1 MAWNISAG
9 AIRNPIPPVVLILA
23 LLFAGW
29 TAFGRLPIN
38 QLPNIDFGGFSVT
51 VAQVGAAPAEME
63 TQITQRIEAA
73 LTSVEGVRRVTST
86 ISPGVSTTTVEME
99 GDGDLSRAVEDARD
113 AVNRIRSEL
122 PADISEPVITRMD
135 AASFPIGYYSVN
147 GEGMTPQ
154 DISWFID
161 NDLQRELLA
170 VPGVSQVRRLGGVD
184 REIRVELDPARMLAY
199 GVTADQIN
207 AQLRASNIDLPGGQ
221 ARIGGQAQSI
231 RTLGSATS
239 VQELAD
245 LRIRAADGASL
256 RLADLGTVT
265 DSASDLQSISRYNG
279 QPVVGFMVLRSRGAS
294 EVQVFDRMEERLR
307 QIEADR
313 PNIHVTEIASTV
325 EFIRGLHES
334 SIHALIEGAL
344 LACLVVFLILRDWRA
359 TIIAAAAI
367 PLSVM
372 PTFAAIEVLGFT
384 LNMVTLIAL
393 ALVTGVLV
401 DDAIVEIE
409 NIVRHM
415 RTGKGP
421 YQASL
426 EAADEIGLA
435 VVATTGSIIA
445 VFVPVSFMSGGMG
458 TFFREFGLTVAFAAF
473 FSLVVARLIT
483 PLMCAFFLSSKGHDH
498 EAKPGVLMQT
508 YRDVLHWAI
517 THPWKTVAVGV
528 GVFIASLVLATQV
541 PAAVLPRFDNSM
553 IQVRVEIPPGT
564 PVLQADRVLQQ
575 MSTRIRELPETRGVF
590 TTMNG
595 ADGSAPDASIFIQLS
610 QRDERSRSSY
620 AIQQV
625 IRPML
630 ADFPDYRSSFVQDQ
644 GGSQG
649 SDITVQF
656 VGQDP
661 EAVNAAA
668 DRLAAAM
675 GRLDVLADVRA
686 SSALRRPEIQVR
698 PRHEDM
704 ARLGVTSAS
713 LAAAVRIAT
722 SGDAAQ
728 NLARFNLTDRQ
739 IPIRVTLRPDRR
751 TDLDAIR
758 ALPVQSS
765 AGLPVRLDAVADVRF
780 SLGEAT
786 IERRDRERAVTV
798 GANVVPGVELSDAQ
812 SAVFALPEAREPEP
826 VREPSAFDRFLQ
838 NIGLSQPAPELEQGA
853 IPPGVRLATGGQTED
868 FAEMMDSF
876 GTAMLWG
883 IILIYGVL
891 VLLFKDF
898 FQPITI
904 MMALPLSIGGAF
916 VGLIVANQP
925 LSLFAFIGLLMLM
938 GLVTKNSILLVDF
951 AVERMRAG
959 MSRNAALMEA
969 GLKRARPIIMTT
981 FAMSGGMIPA
991 AAGWGVD
998 GTLRQ
1003 GMGAAVIGGLM
1014 LSTLLS
1020 LVFVPAVFVL
1030 IDRLERWVRGFLPNP
1045 QARMAED
1052 PNTTPAE

>member
-9 AIRNPIPPVVLILA
+9 AIRNPIPPILLILA
-23 LLFAGW
+23 LVFAGW
-29 TAFGRLPIN
+29 QAYNRLPVN
-38 QLPNIDFGGFSVT
+38 QLPNVDFGGFTIT
-51 VAQVGAAPAEME
+51 VAQPGAAPVEME
-63 TQITQRIEAA
+63 TQITQRIESA
-73 LTSVEGVRRVTST
+73 LTAVEGIKRVNST
-86 ISPGVSTTTVEME
+86 ISPGVSQTMVEME
-99 GDGDLSRAVEDARD
+99 GETDLARAVDDARD
-113 AVNRIRSEL
+113 AINRIRSEL

-135 AASFPIGYYSVN
+135 AASQPIGYYAVE
-147 GEGMTPQ
+147 GQGMTPQ

-170 VPGVSQVRRLGGVD
+170 VPGVSQVQRMGGVD

-207 AQLRASNIDLPGGQ
+207 AQLRSINADLPGGQ
-221 ARIGGQAQSI
+221 AQISGQSQSI
-231 RTLGSATS
+231 RTLGSARTVEDLANVRVTTSTGTS
-239 VQELAD
+239 V
-245 LRIRAADGASL
+245 
-256 RLADLGTVT
+256 RLADIGTVT
-265 DSASDLQSISRYNG
+265 DSAADLQSISRYNG
-279 QPVVGFMVLRSRGAS
+279 QPVVGFLVLRTRDAS

-307 QIEADR
+307 EIEAAR
-313 PNIHVTEIASTV
+313 PEIVVTEIGSTV
-325 EFIRGLHES
+325 EFIRGMHES

-359 TIIAAAAI
+359 TLIAAAAI
-367 PLSVM
+367 PLSIL

-409 NIVRHM
+409 NIIRHM
-415 RTGKGP
+415 RMGKRA
-421 YQASL
+421 YAASL

-435 VVATTGSIIA
+435 VVATTASIIA

-458 TFFREFGLTVAFAAF
+458 VFFREFGLTVAIAAF

-483 PLMCAFFLSSKGHDH
+483 PMMAAFFLSNKGHDH
-498 EAKPGVLMQT
+498 EAKPGTLT
-508 YRDVLHWAI
+508 LAYRDVLSWAI
-517 THPWKTVAVGV
+517 RNPWKTIGAGL
-528 GVFIASLVLATQV
+528 GVFVASLMLAMTV
-541 PAAVLPRFDNSM
+541 PAVVIPRFDNGM
-553 IQVRVEIPPGT
+553 IQARVEIPPGT

-575 MSTRIRELPETRGVF
+575 MAARIRETPEVEGVF
-590 TTMNG
+590 TSMNG
-595 ADGSAPDASIFIQLS
+595 ADGSAPDASIFIQLVD
-610 QRDERSRSSY
+610 RDDRDRSAY
-620 AIQQV
+620 AIQQTL
-625 IRPML
+625 RPVL
-630 ADFPDYRSSFVQDQ
+630 SAFPDYRTAFVQDQ
-644 GGSQG
+644 GGSSG

-661 EAVNAAA
+661 QRVNAAA

-675 GRLDVLADVRA
+675 SDLPMLADVRA

-698 PRHEDM
+698 PRTEDM
-704 ARLGVTSAS
+704 ARLGVTSAG
-713 LAAAVRIAT
+713 LASAVRIAT
-722 SGDAAQ
+722 SGDAEQ
-728 NLARFNLTDRQ
+728 NLPKFNLADRQ
-739 IPIRVTLRPDRR
+739 IPIRTTLRPDNR
-751 TDLDAIR
+751 TNLDAIR
-758 ALPVQSS
+758 SLPVPSS
-765 AGLPVRLDAVADVRF
+765 LGAPVRIDAVADVQF

-798 GANVVPGVELSDAQ
+798 GANVTPGTQLSTAQ
-812 SAVFALPEAREPEP
+812 EAVFNLEEAANPGE
-826 VREPSAFDRFLQ
+826 
-838 NIGLSQPAPELEQGA
+838 
-853 IPPGVRLATGGQTED
+853 GVRLAAGGQTED
-868 FAEMMDSF
+868 FAEMTAAF
-876 GTAMLWG
+876 GSAMLWG
-883 IILIYGVL
+883 VIFIYIVL

-904 MMALPLSIGGAF
+904 MTALPLSIGGAF
-916 VGLIVANQP
+916 LGLIIADQP

-951 AVERMRAG
+951 AVERMHAG

-969 GLKRARPIIMTT
+969 GMQRARPIIMTT

-1020 LVFVPAVFVL
+1020 LVFVPAMFVL
-1030 IDRLERWVRGFLPNP
+1030 IDRLERWVQGFLPKP
-1045 QARMAED
+1045 HGPEADDAVH
-1052 PNTTPAE
+1052 TPAE

>member
-9 AIRNPIPPVVLILA
+9 AIRNPIPPIVLILA

-29 TAFGRLPIN
+29 TAYGRLPIN
-38 QLPNIDFGGFSVT
+38 QLPNVDFGGFTVT
-51 VAQVGAAPAEME
+51 VAQVGASPVEME
-63 TQITQRIEAA
+63 PQITQRIESA
-73 LTSVEGVRRVTST
+73 LTAVEGVRRVNST

-99 GDGDLSRAVEDARD
+99 SETDLARAVDDARD
-113 AVNRIRSEL
+113 AINRIRAEL
-122 PADISEPVITRMD
+122 PADISEPVITRIE
-135 AASFPIGYYSVN
+135 AASQPIGYYAVD

-170 VPGVSQVRRLGGVD
+170 VPGVSQVQRMGGVN

-199 GVTADQIN
+199 GVTADQVN
-207 AQLRASNIDLPGGQ
+207 SQLRALNIDLPGGQ
-221 ARIGGQAQSI
+221 AEVSGQAQSI
-231 RTLGSATS
+231 RTLGGAQT
-239 VQELAD
+239 VEELAET
-245 LRIRAADGASL
+245 RIMAAEGRSV
-256 RLADLGTVT
+256 RLADLGSVT
-265 DSASDLQSISRYNG
+265 DSASDMQSISRYNG
-279 QPVVGFMVLRSRGAS
+279 QPVVGFLVLRSRGAS
-294 EVQVFDRMEERLR
+294 EVQVFDRMSERIAE
-307 QIEADR
+307 IEAADPR
-313 PNIHVTEIASTV
+313 IQVREIGSSV
-325 EFIRGLHES
+325 EFIRGMHES

-359 TIIAAAAI
+359 TLIAAAAI
-367 PLSVM
+367 PLSIM
-372 PTFAAIEVLGFT
+372 PTFAAIEVFGFT

-415 RTGKGP
+415 RMGKRAYP
-421 YQASL
+421 ASL

-435 VVATTGSIIA
+435 VVATTFSIIA

-458 TFFREFGLTVAFAAF
+458 VFFREFGLTVAVAAF

-483 PLMCAFFLSSKGHDH
+483 PMMAAFFLSNKGHD
-498 EAKPGVLMQT
+498 EEPKAGTLT
-508 YRDVLHWAI
+508 LAYRDVLSWSI
-517 THPWKTVAVGV
+517 KNPWKTISMGLAIFIVPVSLLFMGVIPAVV
-528 GVFIASLVLATQV
+528 I
-541 PAAVLPRFDNSM
+541 PRFDSGM

-564 PVLQADRVLQQ
+564 PVLAADRVLQQ
-575 MSTRIRELPETRGVF
+575 MGARLRETAPEIEGVF
-590 TTMNG
+590 TSLNG
-595 ADGSAPDASIFIQLS
+595 ADGSAPDASMFIQLTE
-610 QRDERSRSSY
+610 RDERDRSAY

-625 IRPML
+625 LRPVL
-630 ADFPDYRSSFVQDQ
+630 SEFPNYRSSFIQDQ
-644 GGSQG
+644 GGQTG

-661 EAVNAAA
+661 AAVNAAA

-675 GRLDVLADVRA
+675 SRLNTLTDVR
-686 SSALRRPEIQVR
+686 STSALRRPELQIA
-698 PRHEDM
+698 PRSEDM

-722 SGDAAQ
+722 SGDASQ
-728 NLARFNLTDRQ
+728 NLPRFDLADRQ
-739 IPIRVTLRPDRR
+739 IPIRVTIRPDNR

-758 ALPVQSS
+758 ALPVQSQ
-765 AGLPVRLDAVADVRF
+765 AGAPVRLDSVADVTF
-780 SLGEAT
+780 SLGEAA

-798 GANVVPGVELSDAQ
+798 GANVVPGVELSQAQ
-812 SAVFALPEAREPEP
+812 QAVFALPEA
-826 VREPSAFDRFLQ
+826 Q
-838 NIGLSQPAPELEQGA
+838 NQPGA
-853 IPPGVRLATGGQTED
+853 RLATGGQTED
-868 FAEMMDSF
+868 FAEMTEAF

-898 FQPITI
+898 FQPVTI
-904 MMALPLSIGGAF
+904 MAALPLSIGGAF
-916 VGLIVANQP
+916 LGLIVADQP

-951 AVERMRAG
+951 AVERMHAG
-959 MSRNAALMEA
+959 MSRNQALMEA
-969 GLKRARPIIMTT
+969 GMQRARPIIMTT
-981 FAMSGGMIPA
+981 FAMSAGMIPA

-1020 LVFVPAVFVL
+1020 LVFVPAMFVL
-1030 IDRLERWVRGFLPNP
+1030 IDRLERWVQGFLPKP
-1045 QARMAED
+1045 QAHEETETPR
-1052 PNTTPAE
+1052 TPAE

>member
-9 AIRNPIPPVVLILA
+9 AIRNPIPPILLILA

-29 TAFGRLPIN
+29 TAYGRLPIN
-38 QLPNIDFGGFSVT
+38 QLPNVDFGGFTVT
-51 VAQVGAAPAEME
+51 VAQAGAAPAEME
-63 TQITQRIEAA
+63 TQITQRVEAA
-73 LTSVEGVRRVTST
+73 LTAVQGVKRVNST
-86 ISPGVSTTTVEME
+86 ISPSVSVTRVEME
-99 GDGDLSRAVEDARD
+99 SETDLARAVDDARD
-113 AVNRIRSEL
+113 AINRIRSEL
-122 PADISEPVITRMD
+122 PADITEPVIQRID
-135 AASFPIGYYSVN
+135 AASQPIGYYAVN
-147 GEGMTPQ
+147 GQGMTPQ

-170 VPGVSQVRRLGGVD
+170 VTGVSQVRRLGGVD

-199 GVTADQIN
+199 GVTADQVN
-207 AQLRASNIDLPGGQ
+207 AQLRALNIDLPGGQ
-221 ARIGGQAQSI
+221 AQVGGQAQSI
-231 RTLGSATS
+231 RTLGGAET

-245 LRIRAADGASL
+245 LRVVAAGGRSV

-279 QPVVGFMVLRSRGAS
+279 QPVVGFLVQRTRGAS
-294 EVQVFDRMEERLR
+294 EVQVFDRMDERLR
-307 QIEADR
+307 EIEAAYPGIEIR
-313 PNIHVTEIASTV
+313 EIASTV
-325 EFIRGLHES
+325 EFIRGMHES
-334 SIHALIEGAL
+334 SIHALLEGAL

-359 TIIAAAAI
+359 TFIAAAAI
-367 PLSVM
+367 PLSIM
-372 PTFAAIEVLGFT
+372 PTFASIEVLGFT

-415 RTGKGP
+415 RMGKSA
-421 YQASL
+421 YQAAL

-435 VVATTGSIIA
+435 VVATTASIIA

-458 TFFREFGLTVAFAAF
+458 VFFREFGLTVAFAAF
-473 FSLVVARLIT
+473 FSLLVARLIT
-483 PLMCAFFLSSKGHDH
+483 PLMAAFFLSSKGHE
-498 EAKPGVLMQT
+498 EAKPGALT
-508 YRDVLHWAI
+508 LIYRDALNFAVRN
-517 THPWKTVAVGV
+517 PWKTVGMGL
-528 GVFIASLVLATQV
+528 GVFVASLALAMTV
-541 PAAVLPRFDNSM
+541 PAVVIPRFDSGM
-553 IQVRVEIPPGT
+553 IQARVEIPPGT
-564 PVLQADRVLQQ
+564 PVLESDRVLQR
-575 MSTRIRELPETRGVF
+575 MGARIRELPEVEGVF
-590 TTMNG
+590 TSLSG
-595 ADGSAPDASIFIQLS
+595 ADGSAPDANIFIQLTPRGE
-610 QRDERSRSSY
+610 RDRSAY

-630 ADFPDYRSSFVQDQ
+630 GEFPDYRSNFVQDQ
-644 GGSQG
+644 GPGTG

-656 VGQDP
+656 VGQNP
-661 EAVNAAA
+661 EAVNQAAE
-668 DRLAAAM
+668 RLAASM
-675 GRLDVLADVRA
+675 SQLDMLVDVRS

-704 ARLGVTSAS
+704 ARLGVTSAG

-722 SGDAAQ
+722 SGDAEQ
-728 NLARFNLTDRQ
+728 NLPKFDLADRQ

-758 ALPVQSS
+758 SLPVQS
-765 AGLPVRLDAVADVRF
+765 ATGAPVRLDAVADVRF
-780 SLGEAT
+780 SLGEAA

-798 GANVVPGVELSDAQ
+798 GANVTPGTQLSEAQ
-812 SAVFALPEAREPEP
+812 RAVFRLPEAQ
-826 VREPSAFDRFLQ
+826 D
-838 NIGLSQPAPELEQGA
+838 QPGA
-853 IPPGVRLATGGQTED
+853 SLVTGGQTED
-868 FAEMMDSF
+868 FAEMTESF
-876 GTAMLWG
+876 GSAMIWG
-883 IILIYGVL
+883 VILIYIVL
-891 VLLFKDF
+891 VLLFRDF

-904 MMALPLSIGGAF
+904 MTALPLSIGGAF

-951 AVERMRAG
+951 AVERMHAG

-969 GLKRARPIIMTT
+969 GMKRARPIIMTT

-1020 LVFVPAVFVL
+1020 LIFVPAMFVL
-1030 IDRLERWVRGFLPNP
+1030 IDRLERWVRGFLPKP
-1045 QARMAED
+1045 HGREQRAPEQ
-1052 PNTTPAE
+1052 TPAE

>member
-9 AIRNPIPPVVLILA
+9 AIRNPIPPILLILA
-23 LLFAGW
+23 LVFAGW
-29 TAFGRLPIN
+29 QAYNRLPIN
-38 QLPNIDFGGFSVT
+38 QLPNVDFGGFTVT
-51 VAQVGAAPAEME
+51 VAQPGAAPVEME
-63 TQITQRIEAA
+63 TQITQRIESA
-73 LTSVEGVRRVTST
+73 LTAVEGVKRVNST
-86 ISPGVSTTTVEME
+86 ISPGVSQTTVEME
-99 GDGDLSRAVEDARD
+99 GETDLARAVDDARD
-113 AVNRIRSEL
+113 AINRIRAEL
-122 PADISEPVITRMD
+122 PADITEPVITRIE
-135 AASFPIGYYSVN
+135 AASQPIGYYAVE
-147 GEGMTPQ
+147 GQGMTPQ
-154 DISWFID
+154 DVSWFID

-170 VPGVSQVRRLGGVD
+170 VPGVSQVRRMGGVD

-199 GVTADQIN
+199 GVSADQIN
-207 AQLRASNIDLPGGQ
+207 AQLRAINADLPGGQ
-221 ARIGGQAQSI
+221 AQVGGQAQSI
-231 RTLGSATS
+231 RTLGGAQT
-239 VQELAD
+239 VDELAD
-245 LRIRAADGASL
+245 TRVLTSSGGTV
-256 RLADLGTVT
+256 RLGDLGTVS
-265 DSASDLQSISRYNG
+265 DSASDLQSVSRYNG
-279 QPVVGFMVLRSRGAS
+279 QPVVGFLVLRSRGAS
-294 EVQVFDRMEERLR
+294 EVQVFDRMDERLR
-307 QIEADR
+307 EVEATH
-313 PNIHVTEIASTV
+313 PGVTITEIGSTV
-325 EFIRGLHES
+325 EFIRGMHES
-334 SIHALIEGAL
+334 SIHALIEGAI

-359 TIIAAAAI
+359 TLIAAAAI
-367 PLSVM
+367 PLSIM

-415 RTGKGP
+415 RMGKTA
-421 YQASL
+421 YNSAL

-435 VVATTGSIIA
+435 VVATTFSIIA

-458 TFFREFGLTVAFAAF
+458 VFFREFGLTVALAAF

-483 PLMCAFFLSSKGHDH
+483 PMMAAFFLSSKGHEH
-498 EAKPGVLMQT
+498 EAKAGTLT
-508 YRDVLHWAI
+508 LAYRDILSWSI
-517 THPWKTVAVGV
+517 RHPWKTIGAGI
-528 GVFIASLVLATQV
+528 GVFVLSLVLASQV
-541 PAAVLPRFDNSM
+541 PAVVIPRFDSGM

-575 MSTRIRELPETRGVF
+575 MATRIRETTPEIEGVF
-590 TTMNG
+590 TSMDG
-595 ADGSAPDASIFIQLS
+595 ADGSAPEANIFIQLTD
-610 QRDERSRSSY
+610 REDRSRSAY
-620 AIQQV
+620 AIQQTL
-625 IRPML
+625 RPIL
-630 ADFPDYRSSFVQDQ
+630 SGFADYRVAFVQDQ
-644 GGSQG
+644 GGQSG

-661 EAVNAAA
+661 QRVNAAA

-675 GRLDVLADVRA
+675 NNLPILADVR
-686 SSALRRPEIQVR
+686 SSSSVRRPEIQVR
-698 PRHEDM
+698 PRHADM

-713 LAAAVRIAT
+713 LASAVRIAT
-722 SGDAAQ
+722 SGDAEQ
-728 NLARFNLTDRQ
+728 NLPKFDLADRQ
-739 IPIRVTLRPDRR
+739 IPIRTTLRPDNR

-758 ALPVQSS
+758 SLPVQSS
-765 AGLPVRLDAVADVRF
+765 TGAPVRLDAVADVNF

-798 GANVVPGVELSDAQ
+798 GANVVPGVELSQAQ
-812 SAVFALPEAREPEP
+812 QAVFALPEAREPG
-826 VREPSAFDRFLQ
+826 Q
-838 NIGLSQPAPELEQGA
+838 
-853 IPPGVRLATGGQTED
+853 GVRLAVGGQTED
-868 FAEMMDSF
+868 FAEMTAAF

-883 IILIYGVL
+883 VILIYIVL

-904 MMALPLSIGGAF
+904 MTALPLSIGGAF

-951 AVERMRAG
+951 AVERMHAG

-969 GLKRARPIIMTT
+969 GMQRARPIIMTT

-1020 LVFVPAVFVL
+1020 LVFVPAMFVL
-1030 IDRLERWVRGFLPNP
+1030 IDRLEHWVQGFLPKP
-1045 QARMAED
+1045 HRHEEEDAAR
-1052 PNTTPAE
+1052 TPAE